1 MGIEIVFL
9 GETTNLMTRLLFI
22 LLLALSF
29 SDELKTE
36 PTIADSLPSNMP
48 FVKSVFWGENGMF
61 RDTFVDPKSRM
72 KELRIRRNMLQLHQ
86 RFALFT
92 LGAMMYQAS
101 IGFKMTEDNEYGK
114 YRDTHMNLGYLT
126 FGTYMTAA
134 SLSILSPPGMKYT
147 KRFSSNKLHQ
157 YLALIHFAGMAVQ
170 PWLGYQTSVANIEC
184 QNGLS
189 DRCADSQ
196 DLLDMHKT
204 VGTITVSTY
213 FLAFLTTLFK

>member
-1 MGIEIVFL
+1 MK
-9 GETTNLMTRLLFI
+9 NLLFI
-22 LLLALSF
+22 LLLSLSF

-72 KELRIRRNMLQLHQ
+72 KELKIRRNMLQLHQ

-101 IGFKMTEDNEYGK
+101 IGFKMIEESDGYDK
-114 YRDTHMNLGYLT
+114 YQDLHMNLGYLT

-170 PWLGYQTSVANIEC
+170 PWLGYYTSVAGRE
-184 QNGLS
+184 GRE
-189 DRCADSQ
+189 DDYDA
-196 DLLDMHKT
+196 LLDMHKT